1 MSYDSVKPIVN
12 KVTSTRISL
21 HIFASKELSSPPE
34 KAIAIEVS
42 LPTACSTAAKS
53 AFFRVRSNKKYFLLI
68 ITLYYNILIE
78 RENGTNSATYFCIW
92 FYVHILGWTHK
103 SEKPEMIIHL
113 SPFN

>member
-21 HIFASKELSSPPE
+21 HIFASKELSNPPE
-34 KAIAIEVS
+34 KAIAREVS

-68 ITLYYNILIE
+68 ITLSYNILIE
-78 RENGTNSATYFCIW
+78 RENGTNIATYFCIW
-92 FYVHILGWTHK
+92 FHVHIIGWTHK
-103 SEKPEMIIHL
+103 SEKSELIIPQSL
-113 SPFN
+113 FN